1 MKKIPKKYIPFICL
15 AIMLLISW
23 LAESFIF
30 EGKLHSYINSRENLV
45 LRSIIRIFYLSILF
59 LLGYIGLNVLSLKWA
74 LQLFIFWNILA
85 LICAGIVKLQL
96 ILFNLPLTSNTT
108 AFLMTF
114 YLSTFTPF
122 PFIFLW
128 LLYYLTSQR
137 NKP

>member
-1 MKKIPKKYIPFICL
+1 
-15 AIMLLISW
+15 MLLISW